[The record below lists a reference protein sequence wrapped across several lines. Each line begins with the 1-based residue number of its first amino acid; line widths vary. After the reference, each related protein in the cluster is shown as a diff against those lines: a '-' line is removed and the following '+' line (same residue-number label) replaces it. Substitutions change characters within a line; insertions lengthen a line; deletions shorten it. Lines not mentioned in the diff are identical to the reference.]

1 MANFKIKEVT
11 TKSGDKYT
19 LQFPG
24 VRAVTK
30 INDRMKNKHGVPS
43 EEKMADEMFAHVVVA
58 PKVTQESFESY
69 REMME
74 VANKAYLFINGVDEE
89 EVISDVEDIEKEG

>member
-1 MANFKIKEVT
+1 MANFQQKKVT
-11 TKSGDKYT
+11 TKSGKEYT

-58 PKVTQESFESY
+58 PKVTQESFDSY

-89 EVISDVEDIEKEG
+89 EVILDAEDLQEEG

>member
-1 MANFKIKEVT
+1 MANFKQKEVT
-11 TKSGDKYT
+11 TKSGKKYT

-30 INDRMKNKHGVPS
+30 INDRMKNKHGVAS
-43 EEKMADEMFAHVVVA
+43 EEKMSDEMFAHVVVA
-58 PKVTQESFESY
+58 PKVTLESFESY

-74 VANKAYLFINGVDEE
+74 LANKAYLFINGVDEE
-89 EVISDVEDIEKEG
+89 EVTPDAEDVEEEG